1 MPERIII
8 DFDGE
13 EKNPGNGS
21 EKEAA
26 EKTSKETSE
35 ETSEAVKEK
44 ERIVIE
50 FDETSDD
57 TEQDQE
63 QSQEQEHVQVQE
75 IEVAEESYEETFIK
89 SKVNS
94 FFKGNTHLNNSFNSR
109 LKFPEGIDQSFRI
122 KFSKNLKD
130 EFFNSIL
137 QNNKYII
144 LSSRKGNI
152 YLIDR
157 FTGSS
162 EKKFSFDDESFEK
175 TGLVYENVIYLNS
188 LCKIFCIRE
197 SGNGEIVHSEI
208 YNSPDGYF
216 IWSNLNRY
224 KNFLVFT
231 EYNISEGKAFIKVLN
246 TESVNPVFDFEFSI
260 REYISDKVCIAEGK
274 VYMLFD
280 NKILTYDI
288 DKLSATVNECEI
300 KTDENSFVFYL
311 NYRLY
316 ITSQINELFYL
327 DLPAVNY
334 KFKTTGIRNSY
345 INSIGGFADNILLGT
360 LDGWKLYKSSGLQIY
375 YFEDEF
381 ENKIESISKN
391 ILVISQAN
399 KIVFCNLNRFQ
410 EAEGYVISSDGDTE
424 NIDSVEIISAI
435 IAENEI
441 LVLTKSGILGAYTSD
456 KMNIHI

>member
-1 MPERIII
+1 MSDRIII

-13 EKNPGNGS
+13 EKEP
-21 EKEAA
+21 EKKA
-26 EKTSKETSE
+26 EKNDQDSN
-35 ETSEAVKEK
+35 
-44 ERIVIE
+44 RILIE
-50 FDETSDD
+50 FDDTTDETEMQHHEKNQKENQKEDRKESP
-57 TEQDQE
+57 
-63 QSQEQEHVQVQE
+63 
-75 IEVAEESYEETFIK
+75 EEAFLKT
-89 SKVNS
+89 KVNC
-94 FFKGNTHLNNSFNSR
+94 FYKGNSYLNNSFNSK
-109 LKFPEGIDQSFRI
+109 LKFPEGIDHSFRK

-137 QNNKYII
+137 QNNRYII

-157 FTGSS
+157 TTGFS
-162 EKKFSFDDESFEK
+162 ERKLSFDDESFEK
-175 TGLVYENVIYLNS
+175 TGLVYENTIYLNS
-188 LCKIFCIRE
+188 LSKIFCIKE
-197 SGNGEIVHSEI
+197 SDDGEIIHKGI

-224 KNFLVFT
+224 KNYLVFT
-231 EYNISEGKAFIKVLN
+231 EYSISEDKAFIKVLN
-246 TESVNPVFDFEFSI
+246 TESVSPVYDFEFSI
-260 REYISDKVCIAEGK
+260 KDFISDKLCIAKGK
-274 VYMLFD
+274 AYMLFD

-288 DKLSATVNECEI
+288 DKLSATINDCEV

-316 ITSQINELFYL
+316 ITSGINELFYL

-334 KFKTTGIRNSY
+334 NFKTTGIRNSY

-375 YFEDEF
+375 YFEDEY

-391 ILVISQAN
+391 ILVISQSN

-410 EAEGYVISSDGDTE
+410 EAEGYVLSSDGDPE
-424 NIDSVEIISAI
+424 SNEAVEIVSAI
-435 IAENEI
+435 IADNEI
-441 LVLTKSGILGAYTSD
+441 FVLTKSGILEAYTSD

>member
-1 MPERIII
+1 MSDRIII

-13 EKNPGNGS
+13 EKEP
-21 EKEAA
+21 EKKA
-26 EKTSKETSE
+26 EKNDQDSN
-35 ETSEAVKEK
+35 
-44 ERIVIE
+44 RILIE
-50 FDETSDD
+50 FDDTTDETEMQHHEKNQKENQKEDRKESP
-57 TEQDQE
+57 
-63 QSQEQEHVQVQE
+63 
-75 IEVAEESYEETFIK
+75 EEAFLKT
-89 SKVNS
+89 KVNC
-94 FFKGNTHLNNSFNSR
+94 FYKGNSYLNNSFNSK
-109 LKFPEGIDQSFRI
+109 LKFPEGIDQSFRK

-137 QNNKYII
+137 QNNRYII

-157 FTGSS
+157 TTGFS
-162 EKKFSFDDESFEK
+162 ERKLSFDDESFEK
-175 TGLVYENVIYLNS
+175 TGLVYENTIYLNS
-188 LCKIFCIRE
+188 LSKIFCIKE
-197 SGNGEIVHSEI
+197 SEVGEIIHKGI

-224 KNFLVFT
+224 KNYLVFT
-231 EYNISEGKAFIKVLN
+231 EYSISEDRAFIKVLN
-246 TESVNPVFDFEFSI
+246 TESVSPVYDFEFSI
-260 REYISDKVCIAEGK
+260 KDFISDKLCIAEGK
-274 VYMLFD
+274 AYMLFD

-288 DKLSATVNECEI
+288 DKLSATINDCEV

-316 ITSQINELFYL
+316 ITSGINELFYL

-334 KFKTTGIRNSY
+334 NFKTTGIRNSY

-375 YFEDEF
+375 YFEDEY

-391 ILVISQAN
+391 ILVISQSN

-410 EAEGYVISSDGDTE
+410 EAEGYVLSSDGDPE
-424 NIDSVEIISAI
+424 SNEAVEIVSAI
-435 IAENEI
+435 IADNEI
-441 LVLTKSGILGAYTSD
+441 FVLTKSGILEAYTSD

>member
-1 MPERIII
+1 MSDRIII

-13 EKNPGNGS
+13 EKEP
-21 EKEAA
+21 EKKA
-26 EKTSKETSE
+26 EKNDQDSN
-35 ETSEAVKEK
+35 
-44 ERIVIE
+44 RILIE
-50 FDETSDD
+50 FDDTTDETEMEYHEKNQKENQKEDRKESP
-57 TEQDQE
+57 
-63 QSQEQEHVQVQE
+63 
-75 IEVAEESYEETFIK
+75 EEAFLKT
-89 SKVNS
+89 KVNC
-94 FFKGNTHLNNSFNSR
+94 FYKGNSYLNNSFNSK
-109 LKFPEGIDQSFRI
+109 LKFPEGIDQSFRK

-137 QNNKYII
+137 QNNRYII

-157 FTGSS
+157 TTGFS
-162 EKKFSFDDESFEK
+162 ERKLSFDDESFEK
-175 TGLVYENVIYLNS
+175 TGLVYENTIYLNS
-188 LCKIFCIRE
+188 LSKIFCIKE
-197 SGNGEIVHSEI
+197 SEDGEIIHKGI

-224 KNFLVFT
+224 KNYLVFT
-231 EYNISEGKAFIKVLN
+231 EYSISEDRAFIKVLN
-246 TESVNPVFDFEFSI
+246 TESVSPVYDFEFSI
-260 REYISDKVCIAEGK
+260 KDFISDKLCIAEGK
-274 VYMLFD
+274 AYMLFD

-288 DKLSATVNECEI
+288 DKLSATINDCEV

-316 ITSQINELFYL
+316 ITSGINELFYL

-334 KFKTTGIRNSY
+334 NFKTTGIRNSY

-375 YFEDEF
+375 YFEDEY

-391 ILVISQAN
+391 ILVISQSN

-410 EAEGYVISSDGDTE
+410 EAEGYVLSSDGDPE
-424 NIDSVEIISAI
+424 SNEAVEIVSAI
-435 IAENEI
+435 IADNEI
-441 LVLTKSGILGAYTSD
+441 FVLTKSGILEAYTSD

>member
-1 MPERIII
+1 MSDRIII

-13 EKNPGNGS
+13 EKEP
-21 EKEAA
+21 EKKA
-26 EKTSKETSE
+26 EKNDQDSN
-35 ETSEAVKEK
+35 
-44 ERIVIE
+44 RILIE
-50 FDETSDD
+50 FDDTTDETEMQHHEKNQKENQKEDRKESP
-57 TEQDQE
+57 
-63 QSQEQEHVQVQE
+63 
-75 IEVAEESYEETFIK
+75 EEAFLKT
-89 SKVNS
+89 KVNC
-94 FFKGNTHLNNSFNSR
+94 FYKGNSYLNNSFSSK
-109 LKFPEGIDQSFRI
+109 LKFPEGIDQSFRK

-137 QNNKYII
+137 QNNRYII

-157 FTGSS
+157 TTGFS
-162 EKKFSFDDESFEK
+162 ERKLSFDDESFEK
-175 TGLVYENVIYLNS
+175 TGLVYENTIYLNS
-188 LCKIFCIRE
+188 LSKIFCIKE
-197 SGNGEIVHSEI
+197 SEDGEIIHKGI

-224 KNFLVFT
+224 KNYLVFT
-231 EYNISEGKAFIKVLN
+231 EYSISEDKAFIKVLN
-246 TESVNPVFDFEFSI
+246 TESVSPVYDFEFSI
-260 REYISDKVCIAEGK
+260 KDFISDKLCIAEGK
-274 VYMLFD
+274 AYMLFD

-288 DKLSATVNECEI
+288 DKLSATINDCEV

-316 ITSQINELFYL
+316 ITSGINELFYL

-334 KFKTTGIRNSY
+334 NFKTTGIRNSY

-375 YFEDEF
+375 YFEDEY

-391 ILVISQAN
+391 ILVISQSN

-410 EAEGYVISSDGDTE
+410 EAEGYVLSSDGDPE
-424 NIDSVEIISAI
+424 SNDAVEIVSAI
-435 IAENEI
+435 IADNEI
-441 LVLTKSGILGAYTSD
+441 FVLTKSGILEAYTSD

>member
-1 MPERIII
+1 MSDRIII

-13 EKNPGNGS
+13 EKEP
-21 EKEAA
+21 EKKA
-26 EKTSKETSE
+26 EKNDQDSN
-35 ETSEAVKEK
+35 
-44 ERIVIE
+44 RILIE
-50 FDETSDD
+50 FDDTTDETEMQHHEKNQKENQKEDRKESP
-57 TEQDQE
+57 
-63 QSQEQEHVQVQE
+63 
-75 IEVAEESYEETFIK
+75 EEAFLKT
-89 SKVNS
+89 KVNC
-94 FFKGNTHLNNSFNSR
+94 FYKGNSYLNNSFSSK
-109 LKFPEGIDQSFRI
+109 LKFPEGIDQSFRK

-137 QNNKYII
+137 QNNRYII

-157 FTGSS
+157 TTGFS
-162 EKKFSFDDESFEK
+162 ERKLSFDDESFEK
-175 TGLVYENVIYLNS
+175 TGLVYENTIYLNS
-188 LCKIFCIRE
+188 LSKIFCIKE
-197 SGNGEIVHSEI
+197 SEDGEIIHKGI

-224 KNFLVFT
+224 KNYLVFT
-231 EYNISEGKAFIKVLN
+231 EYSISEDRAFIKVLN
-246 TESVNPVFDFEFSI
+246 TESVSPVYDFEFSI
-260 REYISDKVCIAEGK
+260 KDFISDKLCIAEGK
-274 VYMLFD
+274 AYMLFD

-288 DKLSATVNECEI
+288 DKLSATINDCEV

-316 ITSQINELFYL
+316 ITSGINELFYL

-334 KFKTTGIRNSY
+334 NFKTTGIRNSY
-345 INSIGGFADNILLGT
+345 INSIGGFADSILLGT

-375 YFEDEF
+375 YFEDEY

-391 ILVISQAN
+391 ILVISQSN

-410 EAEGYVISSDGDTE
+410 EAEGYVLSSDGNPE
-424 NIDSVEIISAI
+424 SNEAVEIVSAI
-435 IAENEI
+435 IADNEI
-441 LVLTKSGILGAYTSD
+441 FVLTKSGILEAYTSD

>member
-1 MPERIII
+1 MSDRIII

-13 EKNPGNGS
+13 EKEP
-21 EKEAA
+21 EKKA
-26 EKTSKETSE
+26 EKNDQDSN
-35 ETSEAVKEK
+35 
-44 ERIVIE
+44 RILIE
-50 FDETSDD
+50 FDDTTDETEMQHHEKNQKENQKEDRKESP
-57 TEQDQE
+57 
-63 QSQEQEHVQVQE
+63 
-75 IEVAEESYEETFIK
+75 EEAFLKT
-89 SKVNS
+89 KVNC
-94 FFKGNTHLNNSFNSR
+94 FYKGNSYLNNSFSSK
-109 LKFPEGIDQSFRI
+109 LKFPEGIDQSFRK

-137 QNNKYII
+137 QNNRYII

-157 FTGSS
+157 TTGFS
-162 EKKFSFDDESFEK
+162 ERKLSFDDESFEK
-175 TGLVYENVIYLNS
+175 TGLVYENTIYLNS
-188 LCKIFCIRE
+188 LSKIFCIKE
-197 SGNGEIVHSEI
+197 SEDGEIIHKGI

-224 KNFLVFT
+224 KNYLVFT
-231 EYNISEGKAFIKVLN
+231 EYSISEDRAFIKVLN
-246 TESVNPVFDFEFSI
+246 TESVSPVYDFEFSI
-260 REYISDKVCIAEGK
+260 KDFISDKLCIAEGK
-274 VYMLFD
+274 AYMLFD

-288 DKLSATVNECEI
+288 DKLSATINDCEV

-316 ITSQINELFYL
+316 ITSGINELFYL

-334 KFKTTGIRNSY
+334 NFKTTGIRNSY

-375 YFEDEF
+375 YFEDEY

-391 ILVISQAN
+391 ILVISQSN

-410 EAEGYVISSDGDTE
+410 EAEGYVLSSDGDPE
-424 NIDSVEIISAI
+424 SNDAVEIVSAI
-435 IAENEI
+435 IADNEI
-441 LVLTKSGILGAYTSD
+441 FVLTKSGILEAYTSD

>member
-1 MPERIII
+1 MTDRIII

-13 EKNPGNGS
+13 EKKP
-21 EKEAA
+21 EKVP
-26 EKTSKETSE
+26 EKDDQESN
-35 ETSEAVKEK
+35 
-44 ERIVIE
+44 RILIE
-50 FDETSDD
+50 FDDTSGEKEMELPEKSL
-57 TEQDQE
+57 TE
-63 QSQEQEHVQVQE
+63 SP
-75 IEVAEESYEETFIK
+75 EEAFLK
-89 SKVNS
+89 SKVNC
-94 FFKGNTHLNNSFNSR
+94 FYKGNSYLNNSFNSR
-109 LKFPEGIDQSFRI
+109 LKFPEGIDQSFRK

-137 QNNKYII
+137 QNNRYII

-157 FTGSS
+157 TTGFS
-162 EKKFSFDDESFEK
+162 ERKLSFDDESFEK
-175 TGLVYENVIYLNS
+175 TGLVYENTIYLNS
-188 LCKIFCIRE
+188 LSKIFCIKE
-197 SGNGEIVHSEI
+197 SDDGEISQKGI

-224 KNFLVFT
+224 KNYLVFT
-231 EYNISEGKAFIKVLN
+231 EYSISEDRAFIKVLN
-246 TESVNPVFDFEFSI
+246 TESVSPVYDFEFSI
-260 REYISDKVCIAEGK
+260 KDFISDKLCIAEGK
-274 VYMLFD
+274 AYMLFD

-288 DKLSATVNECEI
+288 DKLSAAINDCEV

-316 ITSQINELFYL
+316 ITSGINELFYL

-334 KFKTTGIRNSY
+334 NFKTTGIRNSY

-375 YFEDEF
+375 YFEDEY

-391 ILVISQAN
+391 ILVISQSN

-410 EAEGYVISSDGDTE
+410 EAEGYVLSSDGNPE
-424 NIDSVEIISAI
+424 SNEAVEIVSAI
-435 IAENEI
+435 IADNEI
-441 LVLTKSGILGAYTSD
+441 FVLTKSGILEAYTSD

>member
-1 MPERIII
+1 MSDRIII

-13 EKNPGNGS
+13 EKEP
-21 EKEAA
+21 EKKA
-26 EKTSKETSE
+26 EKNDQDSN
-35 ETSEAVKEK
+35 
-44 ERIVIE
+44 RILIE
-50 FDETSDD
+50 FDDTTDETEMQHHEKNQKENQKEDRKESP
-57 TEQDQE
+57 
-63 QSQEQEHVQVQE
+63 
-75 IEVAEESYEETFIK
+75 EEAFLKT
-89 SKVNS
+89 KVNC
-94 FFKGNTHLNNSFNSR
+94 FYKGNSYLNNSFSSK
-109 LKFPEGIDQSFRI
+109 LKFPEGIDQSFRK

-137 QNNKYII
+137 QNNRYII

-157 FTGSS
+157 TTGFS
-162 EKKFSFDDESFEK
+162 ERKLSFDDESFEK
-175 TGLVYENVIYLNS
+175 TGLVYENTIYLNS
-188 LCKIFCIRE
+188 LSKIFCIKE
-197 SGNGEIVHSEI
+197 SEDGEIIHKGI

-224 KNFLVFT
+224 KNYLVFT
-231 EYNISEGKAFIKVLN
+231 EYSISEDKAFIKVLN
-246 TESVNPVFDFEFSI
+246 TESVSPVYDFEFSI
-260 REYISDKVCIAEGK
+260 KDFISDKLCIAEGK
-274 VYMLFD
+274 AYMLFD

-288 DKLSATVNECEI
+288 DKLSATINDCEV

-316 ITSQINELFYL
+316 ITSGINELFYL

-334 KFKTTGIRNSY
+334 NFKTTGIRNSY

-375 YFEDEF
+375 YFEDEY

-391 ILVISQAN
+391 ILVISQSN

-410 EAEGYVISSDGDTE
+410 EAEGYVLSSDGDPE
-424 NIDSVEIISAI
+424 SNEAVEIVSAI
-435 IAENEI
+435 IADNEI
-441 LVLTKSGILGAYTSD
+441 FVLTKSGILEAYTSD

>member
-1 MPERIII
+1 MSDRIII

-13 EKNPGNGS
+13 EKEP
-21 EKEAA
+21 EKKA
-26 EKTSKETSE
+26 EKNDQDSN
-35 ETSEAVKEK
+35 
-44 ERIVIE
+44 RILIE
-50 FDETSDD
+50 FDDTTDETEMQHHEKNQKENQKEDRKESP
-57 TEQDQE
+57 
-63 QSQEQEHVQVQE
+63 
-75 IEVAEESYEETFIK
+75 EEAFLKT
-89 SKVNS
+89 KVNC
-94 FFKGNTHLNNSFNSR
+94 FYKGNSYLNNSFSSK
-109 LKFPEGIDQSFRI
+109 LKFPEGIDQSFRK

-137 QNNKYII
+137 QNNRYII

-157 FTGSS
+157 TTGFS
-162 EKKFSFDDESFEK
+162 ERKLSFDDESFEK
-175 TGLVYENVIYLNS
+175 TGLVYENTIYLNS
-188 LCKIFCIRE
+188 LSKIFCIKE
-197 SGNGEIVHSEI
+197 SEVGEIIHKGI

-224 KNFLVFT
+224 KNYLVFT
-231 EYNISEGKAFIKVLN
+231 EYSISEDKAFIKVLN
-246 TESVNPVFDFEFSI
+246 TESVSPVYDFEFSI
-260 REYISDKVCIAEGK
+260 KDFISDKLCIAEGK
-274 VYMLFD
+274 AYMLFD

-288 DKLSATVNECEI
+288 DKLSATINDCEV

-316 ITSQINELFYL
+316 ITSGINELFYL

-334 KFKTTGIRNSY
+334 NFKTTGIRNSY

-375 YFEDEF
+375 YFEDEY

-391 ILVISQAN
+391 ILVISQSN

-410 EAEGYVISSDGDTE
+410 EAEGYVLSSDGDPE
-424 NIDSVEIISAI
+424 SNDAVEIVSAI
-435 IAENEI
+435 IADNEI
-441 LVLTKSGILGAYTSD
+441 FVLTKSGILEAYTSD

>member
-1 MPERIII
+1 MSDRIII

-13 EKNPGNGS
+13 EKEP
-21 EKEAA
+21 EKKA
-26 EKTSKETSE
+26 EKNDQDSN
-35 ETSEAVKEK
+35 
-44 ERIVIE
+44 RILIE
-50 FDETSDD
+50 FDDTTDETEMQHHEKNQKENQKEDRKESP
-57 TEQDQE
+57 
-63 QSQEQEHVQVQE
+63 
-75 IEVAEESYEETFIK
+75 EEAFLKT
-89 SKVNS
+89 KVNC
-94 FFKGNTHLNNSFNSR
+94 FYKGNSYLNNSFNSK
-109 LKFPEGIDQSFRI
+109 LKFPEGIDQSFRK

-130 EFFNSIL
+130 EFFNYIL
-137 QNNKYII
+137 QNNRYII

-157 FTGSS
+157 TTGFS
-162 EKKFSFDDESFEK
+162 ERKLSFDDESFEK
-175 TGLVYENVIYLNS
+175 TGLVYENTIYLNS
-188 LCKIFCIRE
+188 LSKIFCIKE
-197 SGNGEIVHSEI
+197 SEDGEIIHKGI

-224 KNFLVFT
+224 KNYLVFT
-231 EYNISEGKAFIKVLN
+231 EYSISEDRAFIKVLN
-246 TESVNPVFDFEFSI
+246 TESVSPVYDFEFSI
-260 REYISDKVCIAEGK
+260 KDFISDKLCIAEGK
-274 VYMLFD
+274 AYMLFD

-288 DKLSATVNECEI
+288 DKLSATINDCEV

-316 ITSQINELFYL
+316 ITSGINELFYL

-334 KFKTTGIRNSY
+334 NFKTTGIRNSY

-375 YFEDEF
+375 YFEDEY

-391 ILVISQAN
+391 ILVISQSN

-410 EAEGYVISSDGDTE
+410 EAEGYVLSSDGDPE
-424 NIDSVEIISAI
+424 SNEAVEIVSAI
-435 IAENEI
+435 IADNEI
-441 LVLTKSGILGAYTSD
+441 FVLTKSGILEAYTSD

>member
-1 MPERIII
+1 MSDRIII

-13 EKNPGNGS
+13 EKEP
-21 EKEAA
+21 EKKA
-26 EKTSKETSE
+26 EKNDQDSN
-35 ETSEAVKEK
+35 
-44 ERIVIE
+44 RILIE
-50 FDETSDD
+50 FDDTTDETEMELSG
-57 TEQDQE
+57 ENQK
-63 QSQEQEHVQVQE
+63 E
-75 IEVAEESYEETFIK
+75 IQKDIRKESPEEAFLKT
-89 SKVNS
+89 KVNC
-94 FFKGNTHLNNSFNSR
+94 FYKGNSYLNNSFNSK
-109 LKFPEGIDQSFRI
+109 LKFPEGIDQSFRK

-137 QNNKYII
+137 QNNRYII

-157 FTGSS
+157 TTGFS
-162 EKKFSFDDESFEK
+162 ERKLSFDDESFEK
-175 TGLVYENVIYLNS
+175 TGLVYENTIYLNS
-188 LCKIFCIRE
+188 LSKIFCIKE
-197 SGNGEIVHSEI
+197 SEDGEIIHKGI

-224 KNFLVFT
+224 KNYLVFT
-231 EYNISEGKAFIKVLN
+231 EYSISEDKAFIKVLN
-246 TESVNPVFDFEFSI
+246 TESVSPVYDFEFSI
-260 REYISDKVCIAEGK
+260 KDFISDKLCIAEGK
-274 VYMLFD
+274 AYMLFD

-288 DKLSATVNECEI
+288 DKLSATINDCEV

-316 ITSQINELFYL
+316 ITSGINELFYL

-334 KFKTTGIRNSY
+334 NFKTTGIRNSY

-375 YFEDEF
+375 YFEDEY

-391 ILVISQAN
+391 ILVISQSN

-410 EAEGYVISSDGDTE
+410 EAEGYVLSSDGDPE
-424 NIDSVEIISAI
+424 SNEAVEIVSAI
-435 IAENEI
+435 IADNEI
-441 LVLTKSGILGAYTSD
+441 FVLTKSGILEAYTSD

>member
-1 MPERIII
+1 MSDRIII

-13 EKNPGNGS
+13 EKEP
-21 EKEAA
+21 EKKA
-26 EKTSKETSE
+26 EKNDQDSN
-35 ETSEAVKEK
+35 
-44 ERIVIE
+44 RILIE
-50 FDETSDD
+50 FDDTTDETEMQHHEKNQKENQKEDRKESP
-57 TEQDQE
+57 
-63 QSQEQEHVQVQE
+63 
-75 IEVAEESYEETFIK
+75 EEAFLKT
-89 SKVNS
+89 KVNC
-94 FFKGNTHLNNSFNSR
+94 FYKGNSYLNNSFNSK
-109 LKFPEGIDQSFRI
+109 LKFPEGIDHSFRK

-137 QNNKYII
+137 QNNRYII

-157 FTGSS
+157 TTGFS
-162 EKKFSFDDESFEK
+162 ERKLSFDDESFEK
-175 TGLVYENVIYLNS
+175 TGLVYENTIYLNS
-188 LCKIFCIRE
+188 LSKIFCIKE
-197 SGNGEIVHSEI
+197 SDDGEIIHKGI

-224 KNFLVFT
+224 KNYLVFT
-231 EYNISEGKAFIKVLN
+231 EYSISEDKAFIKVLN
-246 TESVNPVFDFEFSI
+246 TESVSPVYDFEFSI
-260 REYISDKVCIAEGK
+260 KDFISDKLCIAEGK
-274 VYMLFD
+274 AYMLFD

-288 DKLSATVNECEI
+288 DKLSATINDCEV

-316 ITSQINELFYL
+316 ITSGINELFYL

-334 KFKTTGIRNSY
+334 NFKTTGIRNSY

-375 YFEDEF
+375 YFEDEY

-391 ILVISQAN
+391 ILVISQSN

-410 EAEGYVISSDGDTE
+410 EAEGYVLSSDGDPE
-424 NIDSVEIISAI
+424 SNEAVEIVSAI
-435 IAENEI
+435 IADNEI
-441 LVLTKSGILGAYTSD
+441 FVLTKSGILEAYTSD

>member
-1 MPERIII
+1 MSDRIII

-13 EKNPGNGS
+13 EKEP
-21 EKEAA
+21 EKKA
-26 EKTSKETSE
+26 EKNDQDSN
-35 ETSEAVKEK
+35 
-44 ERIVIE
+44 RILIE
-50 FDETSDD
+50 FDDTTDETEMQHHEKNQKENQKEDRKESP
-57 TEQDQE
+57 
-63 QSQEQEHVQVQE
+63 
-75 IEVAEESYEETFIK
+75 EEAFLKT
-89 SKVNS
+89 KVNC
-94 FFKGNTHLNNSFNSR
+94 FYKGNSYLNNSFNSK
-109 LKFPEGIDQSFRI
+109 LKFPEGIDHSFRK

-137 QNNKYII
+137 QNNRYII

-157 FTGSS
+157 TTGFS
-162 EKKFSFDDESFEK
+162 ERKLSFDDESFEK
-175 TGLVYENVIYLNS
+175 TGLVYENTIYLNS
-188 LCKIFCIRE
+188 LSKIFCIKE
-197 SGNGEIVHSEI
+197 SEDGEIIHKGI

-224 KNFLVFT
+224 KNYLVFT
-231 EYNISEGKAFIKVLN
+231 EYSISEDKAFIKVLN
-246 TESVNPVFDFEFSI
+246 TESVSPVYDFEFSI
-260 REYISDKVCIAEGK
+260 KDFISDKLCIAEGK
-274 VYMLFD
+274 AYMLFD

-288 DKLSATVNECEI
+288 DKLSATINDCEV

-316 ITSQINELFYL
+316 ITSGINELFYL

-334 KFKTTGIRNSY
+334 NFKTTGIRNSY

-375 YFEDEF
+375 YFEDEY

-391 ILVISQAN
+391 ILVISQSN

-410 EAEGYVISSDGDTE
+410 EAEGYVLSSDGDPE
-424 NIDSVEIISAI
+424 SNEAVEIVSAI
-435 IAENEI
+435 IADNEI
-441 LVLTKSGILGAYTSD
+441 FVLTKSGILEAYTSD

>member
-1 MPERIII
+1 MSDRIII

-13 EKNPGNGS
+13 EKEP
-21 EKEAA
+21 EKKA
-26 EKTSKETSE
+26 EKNDQDSN
-35 ETSEAVKEK
+35 
-44 ERIVIE
+44 RILIE
-50 FDETSDD
+50 FDDTTDETEMQHHEKNQKENQKEDRKESP
-57 TEQDQE
+57 
-63 QSQEQEHVQVQE
+63 
-75 IEVAEESYEETFIK
+75 EEAFLKT
-89 SKVNS
+89 KVNC
-94 FFKGNTHLNNSFNSR
+94 FYKGNSYLNNSFSSK
-109 LKFPEGIDQSFRI
+109 LKFPEGIDQSFRK

-137 QNNKYII
+137 QNNRYII

-157 FTGSS
+157 TTGFS
-162 EKKFSFDDESFEK
+162 ERKLSFDDESFEK
-175 TGLVYENVIYLNS
+175 TGLVYENTIYLNS
-188 LCKIFCIRE
+188 LSKIFCIKE
-197 SGNGEIVHSEI
+197 SEDGEIIHKGI

-224 KNFLVFT
+224 KNYLVFT
-231 EYNISEGKAFIKVLN
+231 EYSISEDRAFIKVLN
-246 TESVNPVFDFEFSI
+246 TESVSPVYDFEFSI
-260 REYISDKVCIAEGK
+260 KDFISDKLCIAEGK
-274 VYMLFD
+274 AYMLFD

-288 DKLSATVNECEI
+288 DKLSATINDCEV

-316 ITSQINELFYL
+316 ITSGINELFYL

-334 KFKTTGIRNSY
+334 NFKTTGIRNSY

-375 YFEDEF
+375 YFEDEY

-391 ILVISQAN
+391 ILVISQSN

-410 EAEGYVISSDGDTE
+410 EAEGYVLSSDGNPE
-424 NIDSVEIISAI
+424 SNEAVEIVSAI
-435 IAENEI
+435 IADNEI
-441 LVLTKSGILGAYTSD
+441 FVLTKSGILEAYTSD

>member
-1 MPERIII
+1 MSDRIII

-13 EKNPGNGS
+13 EKEP
-21 EKEAA
+21 EKKA
-26 EKTSKETSE
+26 EKNDQDSN
-35 ETSEAVKEK
+35 
-44 ERIVIE
+44 RILIE
-50 FDETSDD
+50 FDDTTDETEMQHHEKNQKENQKEDRKESP
-57 TEQDQE
+57 
-63 QSQEQEHVQVQE
+63 
-75 IEVAEESYEETFIK
+75 EEAFLKT
-89 SKVNS
+89 KVNC
-94 FFKGNTHLNNSFNSR
+94 FYKGNSYLNNSFSSK
-109 LKFPEGIDQSFRI
+109 LKFPEGIDQSFRK

-137 QNNKYII
+137 QNNRYII

-157 FTGSS
+157 TTGFS
-162 EKKFSFDDESFEK
+162 ERKLSFDDESFEK
-175 TGLVYENVIYLNS
+175 TGLVYENTIYLNS
-188 LCKIFCIRE
+188 LSKIFCIKE
-197 SGNGEIVHSEI
+197 SEVGEIIHKGI

-224 KNFLVFT
+224 KNYLVFT
-231 EYNISEGKAFIKVLN
+231 EYSISEDKAFIKVLN
-246 TESVNPVFDFEFSI
+246 TESVSPVYDFEFSI
-260 REYISDKVCIAEGK
+260 KDFISDKLCIAEGK
-274 VYMLFD
+274 AYMLFD

-288 DKLSATVNECEI
+288 DKLSATINDCEV

-316 ITSQINELFYL
+316 ITSGINELFYL

-334 KFKTTGIRNSY
+334 NFKTTGIRNSY

-375 YFEDEF
+375 YFEDEY

-391 ILVISQAN
+391 ILVISQSN

-410 EAEGYVISSDGDTE
+410 EAEGYVLSSDGNPE
-424 NIDSVEIISAI
+424 SNEAVEIVSAI
-435 IAENEI
+435 IADNEI
-441 LVLTKSGILGAYTSD
+441 FVLTKSGILEAYTSD

>member
-1 MPERIII
+1 MSDRIII

-13 EKNPGNGS
+13 EKEP
-21 EKEAA
+21 EKKA
-26 EKTSKETSE
+26 EKNDQDSN
-35 ETSEAVKEK
+35 
-44 ERIVIE
+44 RILIE
-50 FDETSDD
+50 FDDTTDETEMQHHEKNQKENQKEDRKESP
-57 TEQDQE
+57 
-63 QSQEQEHVQVQE
+63 
-75 IEVAEESYEETFIK
+75 EEAFLKT
-89 SKVNS
+89 KVNC
-94 FFKGNTHLNNSFNSR
+94 FYKGNSYLNNSFSSK
-109 LKFPEGIDQSFRI
+109 LKFPEGIDQSFRK

-137 QNNKYII
+137 QNNRYII

-157 FTGSS
+157 TTGFS
-162 EKKFSFDDESFEK
+162 ERKLSFDDESFEK
-175 TGLVYENVIYLNS
+175 TGLVYENTIYLNS
-188 LCKIFCIRE
+188 LSKIFCIKE
-197 SGNGEIVHSEI
+197 SEVGEIIHKGI

-224 KNFLVFT
+224 KNYLVFT
-231 EYNISEGKAFIKVLN
+231 EYSISEDKAFIKVLN
-246 TESVNPVFDFEFSI
+246 TESVSPVYDFEFSI
-260 REYISDKVCIAEGK
+260 KDFISDKLCIAEGK
-274 VYMLFD
+274 AYMLFD

-288 DKLSATVNECEI
+288 DKLSATINDCEV

-316 ITSQINELFYL
+316 ITSGINELFYL

-334 KFKTTGIRNSY
+334 NFKTTGIRNSY

-375 YFEDEF
+375 YFEDEY

-391 ILVISQAN
+391 ILVISQSN

-410 EAEGYVISSDGDTE
+410 EAEGYVLSSDGDPE
-424 NIDSVEIISAI
+424 SNEAVEIVSAI
-435 IAENEI
+435 IADNEI
-441 LVLTKSGILGAYTSD
+441 FVLTKSGILEAYTSD

>member
-1 MPERIII
+1 MSDRIII

-13 EKNPGNGS
+13 EKEP
-21 EKEAA
+21 EKKA
-26 EKTSKETSE
+26 EKNDQDSN
-35 ETSEAVKEK
+35 
-44 ERIVIE
+44 RILIE
-50 FDETSDD
+50 FDDTTDETEMQHHEKNQKENQKEDRKESP
-57 TEQDQE
+57 
-63 QSQEQEHVQVQE
+63 
-75 IEVAEESYEETFIK
+75 EEAFLKT
-89 SKVNS
+89 KVNC
-94 FFKGNTHLNNSFNSR
+94 FYKGNSYLNNSFNSK
-109 LKFPEGIDQSFRI
+109 LKFPEGIDQSFRK

-137 QNNKYII
+137 QNNRYII

-157 FTGSS
+157 TTGFS
-162 EKKFSFDDESFEK
+162 ERKLSFDDESFEK
-175 TGLVYENVIYLNS
+175 TGLVYENTIYLNS
-188 LCKIFCIRE
+188 LSKIFCIKE
-197 SGNGEIVHSEI
+197 SEDGEIIHKGI

-224 KNFLVFT
+224 KNYLVFT
-231 EYNISEGKAFIKVLN
+231 EYSISEDKAFIKVLN
-246 TESVNPVFDFEFSI
+246 TESVSPVYDFEFSI
-260 REYISDKVCIAEGK
+260 KDFISDKLCIAEGK
-274 VYMLFD
+274 AYMLFD

-288 DKLSATVNECEI
+288 DKLSATINDCEV

-316 ITSQINELFYL
+316 ITSGINELFYL

-334 KFKTTGIRNSY
+334 NFKTTGIRNSY

-375 YFEDEF
+375 YFEDEY

-391 ILVISQAN
+391 ILVISQSN

-410 EAEGYVISSDGDTE
+410 EAEGYVLSSDGDPE
-424 NIDSVEIISAI
+424 SNEAVEIVSAI
-435 IAENEI
+435 IADNEI
-441 LVLTKSGILGAYTSD
+441 FVLTKSGILEAYTSD

>member
-1 MPERIII
+1 MSDRIII

-13 EKNPGNGS
+13 EKEP
-21 EKEAA
+21 EKKA
-26 EKTSKETSE
+26 EKNDQDSN
-35 ETSEAVKEK
+35 
-44 ERIVIE
+44 RILIE
-50 FDETSDD
+50 FDDTTDETEMQHHEKNQKENQKEDRKESP
-57 TEQDQE
+57 
-63 QSQEQEHVQVQE
+63 
-75 IEVAEESYEETFIK
+75 EEAFLKT
-89 SKVNS
+89 KVNC
-94 FFKGNTHLNNSFNSR
+94 FYKGNSYLNNSFNSK
-109 LKFPEGIDQSFRI
+109 LKFPEGIDQSFRK

-137 QNNKYII
+137 QNNRYII

-157 FTGSS
+157 TTGFS
-162 EKKFSFDDESFEK
+162 ERKLSFDDESFEK
-175 TGLVYENVIYLNS
+175 TGLVYENTIYLNS
-188 LCKIFCIRE
+188 LSKIFCIKE
-197 SGNGEIVHSEI
+197 SEDGEIIHKGI

-224 KNFLVFT
+224 KNYLVFT
-231 EYNISEGKAFIKVLN
+231 EYSISEDKAFIKVLN
-246 TESVNPVFDFEFSI
+246 TESVSPVYDFEFSI
-260 REYISDKVCIAEGK
+260 KDFISDKLCIAEGK
-274 VYMLFD
+274 AYMLFD

-288 DKLSATVNECEI
+288 DKLSATINDCEV

-316 ITSQINELFYL
+316 ITSGINELFYL

-334 KFKTTGIRNSY
+334 NFKTTGIRNSY

-375 YFEDEF
+375 YFEDEY

-391 ILVISQAN
+391 ILVISQSN

-410 EAEGYVISSDGDTE
+410 EAEGYVLSSDGNPE
-424 NIDSVEIISAI
+424 SNEAVEIVSAI
-435 IAENEI
+435 IADNEI
-441 LVLTKSGILGAYTSD
+441 FVLTKSGILEAYTSD